1 MYKWVPEN
9 LILRGTF
16 RLTSIP
22 STGGGGEIF
31 VADPCYGS
39 QDKRWPNE
47 SHGSYA
53 DFIYYFL
60 SRNHNSKNYNPAL
73 WNYVAEPEG
82 IVLEWIRS
90 VVANRLA
97 RTTNEWAF
105 YFPKHNSGT

>member
-1 MYKWVPEN
+1 M
-9 LILRGTF
+9 RG
-16 RLTSIP
+16 
-22 STGGGGEIF
+22 GGGGEIF